1 MWLMPGS
8 EVVTVTART
17 PLWSLQFHHHR
28 AEVFIFREY
37 ARVDEERLH
46 REGAVPCTSVKN
58 YLAVP
63 SARFIGTS
71 RREPGVCL
79 LTGYPNEAE
88 PPGGHPFD
96 LDLMRAMVATFQ
108 VFQDCFAAV
117 CPYDGAGVPE
127 GFGVHDIPLT
137 GGVLDLDTGLLV
149 GVHRGYQPCLYSSEA
164 HLEGVGEITGDGES
178 VYAPAGHLRQVRAG
192 SVPL

>member
-46 REGAVPCTSVKN
+46 REDAVPGTSVQK

-63 SARFIGTS
+63 SACYIGPS
-71 RREPGVCL
+71 RWEPSV
-79 LTGYPNEAE
+79 
-88 PPGGHPFD
+88 
-96 LDLMRAMVATFQ
+96 
-108 VFQDCFAAV
+108 
-117 CPYDGAGVPE
+117 
-127 GFGVHDIPLT
+127 IPLT
-137 GGVLDLDTGLLV
+137 V
-149 GVHRGYQPCLYSSEA
+149 
-164 HLEGVGEITGDGES
+164 
-178 VYAPAGHLRQVRAG
+178 
-192 SVPL
+192 

>member
-8 EVVTVTART
+8 EVVTVAART
-17 PLWSLQFHHHR
+17 SLRSLQFHHHH

-46 REGAVPCTSVKN
+46 REGAVPGTSVKN

-79 LTGYPNEAE
+79 LTRYPNEAE
-88 PPGGHPFD
+88 PSGGHPFD
-96 LDLMRAMVATFQ
+96 L
-108 VFQDCFAAV
+108 
-117 CPYDGAGVPE
+117 
-127 GFGVHDIPLT
+127 
-137 GGVLDLDTGLLV
+137 GL
-149 GVHRGYQPCLYSSEA
+149 
-164 HLEGVGEITGDGES
+164 I
-178 VYAPAGHLRQVRAG
+178 
-192 SVPL
+192 